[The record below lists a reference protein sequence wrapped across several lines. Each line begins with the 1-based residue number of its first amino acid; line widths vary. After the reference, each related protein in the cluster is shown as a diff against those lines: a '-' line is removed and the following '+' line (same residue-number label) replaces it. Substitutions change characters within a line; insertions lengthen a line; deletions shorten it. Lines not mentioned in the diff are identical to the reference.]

1 VTHPL
6 TDKHDDHITRRDTL
20 DGYVRSLIKE
30 RETRFPSPFVISAIG
45 GGGKTT
51 ILVNL
56 FQQKYRTRSIL
67 TTTTAMIAPGHHDR
81 TTNPCEAFRQLD
93 DSLLR
98 ISDSPPET
106 SGVWYAHPFP
116 DVPGKYS
123 GIDRDIFDDYIRE
136 RREENDSDLVIFCE
150 ADGSKRKPLK
160 AHAEHEPVIPRTTD
174 LTLIVFGC
182 AGVGKPLTEQF
193 VHRTDL
199 FSEVI
204 GKEKGE
210 HVEFGDLIAL
220 LRSGHFFK
228 GIPRTSR
235 IAVIFNQVDL
245 LPDSLSSND
254 TLRQWAED
262 ALAISPIDA
271 VFFTSD
277 AGDAHRT
284 EFGLVRPETD
294 SPLFS
299 AVVLAAGL
307 SERMGEENKLLL
319 PLGNTTVLEQTLSR
333 VLKSDIREL
342 IVVLGHEATKVEQSA
357 TAAIGTK
364 TPPTMQIKTVFNEHY
379 ESGQGTSVACGTRH
393 LSDQSAGCFFVPG
406 DQPFVSPTV
415 MRALAESSE
424 NGKIIVPEINRKR
437 TSPALFDRSFYNE
450 LTQLDGE
457 KGGREVMDAHEEDTI
472 VLPIECRDKRV
483 SIDIDTKDDYT
494 NLTRHKENEKDDLSA
509 DEKKWKLRYSAKV
522 LLFFF
527 TCFPLFATSWAIST
541 YDQVNLNEIT
551 FHLFMPIKGT
561 GGGLVLGALIA
572 SVLPAIGITLI
583 FALLLYPRRDL

>member
-1 VTHPL
+1 MRSDELPSHTPVSYTHL
-6 TDKHDDHITRRDTL
+6 
-20 DGYVRSLIKE
+20 
-30 RETRFPSPFVISAIG
+30 
-45 GGGKTT
+45 
-51 ILVNL
+51 
-56 FQQKYRTRSIL
+56 
-67 TTTTAMIAPGHHDR
+67 
-81 TTNPCEAFRQLD
+81 
-93 DSLLR
+93 
-98 ISDSPPET
+98 
-106 SGVWYAHPFP
+106 
-116 DVPGKYS
+116 
-123 GIDRDIFDDYIRE
+123 
-136 RREENDSDLVIFCE
+136 
-150 ADGSKRKPLK
+150 
-160 AHAEHEPVIPRTTD
+160 EPVIPRTTD

-271 VFFTSD
+271 VFFTSG

-284 EFGLVRPETD
+284 EFGLVRTETD

-379 ESGQGTSVACGTRH
+379 ESGQGTSCLLYTSMDLDVMDEKGIDP
-393 LSDQSAGCFFVPG
+393 LSDCLTEERYRKLFGTNRHAFTGV
-406 DQPFVSPTV
+406 DYVEYY
-415 MRALAESSE
+415 RDIIEAE
-424 NGKIIVPEINRKR
+424 
-437 TSPALFDRSFYNE
+437 
-450 LTQLDGE
+450 
-457 KGGREVMDAHEEDTI
+457 
-472 VLPIECRDKRV
+472 
-483 SIDIDTKDDYT
+483 
-494 NLTRHKENEKDDLSA
+494 
-509 DEKKWKLRYSAKV
+509 
-522 LLFFF
+522 
-527 TCFPLFATSWAIST
+527 
-541 YDQVNLNEIT
+541 
-551 FHLFMPIKGT
+551 
-561 GGGLVLGALIA
+561 GAL
-572 SVLPAIGITLI
+572 SLI
-583 FALLLYPRRDL
+583 HISLRAWRT